1 LAGVAVVTVVWL
13 DTQAWLT
20 VCNKK
25 KGFNT
30 RGDKGKMIQCFNGDW
45 TVFWAIWWLF
55 SSSILF

>member
-30 RGDKGKMIQCFNGDW
+30 RGDKGKMIL
-45 TVFWAIWWLF
+45 VF
-55 SSSILF
+55 